1 MDCAEPAL
9 GLEWVTEYIN
19 PRDSRQHRMYT
30 CRLVLP
36 RVPWWLVSLD
46 SWLSHGRYAVSTM
59 FCTSLDGCKSAWG
72 TSDDMYNHVIKQ
84 KHLKNF
90 FKKQYPEDERIS
102 GWNNATI
109 LEKACAEQEEQG
121 GDEERD
127 YTVIMQV
134 RDEEK
139 YRELRNRPDDW
150 SEKKAQ
156 LGIVS
161 NSNHE
166 PLGQR
171 LVLTYPI
178 SCACLL

>member
-1 MDCAEPAL
+1 
-9 GLEWVTEYIN
+9 
-19 PRDSRQHRMYT
+19 
-30 CRLVLP
+30 
-36 RVPWWLVSLD
+36 
-46 SWLSHGRYAVSTM
+46 M

-121 GDEERD
+121 GDEE
-127 YTVIMQV
+127 
-134 RDEEK
+134 K